1 MTTPGGLPVT
11 IRAMTLRDLP
21 RLAPLCRGGLHLDL
35 PGALLS
41 GYTPLHGLLQSRW
54 SPIAPRGSHVRTY
67 VARCQGAPCAFVQ
80 ARARAVP
87 RKWDIVYLAAAR
99 RGPAATPDGRLRIW
113 TALLDYTTASAG
125 RRGIQ
130 RLYAKQPGDGEAA
143 EAFRAAGYVRYGEEA
158 LYHLYGGTTLATSA
172 ADGEAEPPP
181 MRPQTPADTWA
192 LHRLYTLT
200 APKPVQ
206 YAEAYTSHRW
216 EIAEHGLWRPRR
228 GLREWGFVV
237 EQGQEIIVYCRVGR
251 QRQRIRLAFVFE
263 PEGRALLEP
272 VLDAVLREVAPGRDD
287 RVYCTVQEYQ
297 QELAPLLEARGFE
310 RLGAQELLVRY
321 TTVSV
326 RRALAPAW
334 LVRENVRAG
343 VPAHL

>member
-1 MTTPGGLPVT
+1 
-11 IRAMTLRDLP
+11 
-21 RLAPLCRGGLHLDL
+21 
-35 PGALLS
+35 
-41 GYTPLHGLLQSRW
+41 
-54 SPIAPRGSHVRTY
+54 GSHVRTY
-67 VARCQGAPCAFVQ
+67 VARCRGAPCAFVQ
-80 ARARAVP
+80 ARGRSAP
-87 RKWDIVYLAAAR
+87 HKWDIVYLAAAR
-99 RGPAATPDGRLRIW
+99 RGPAAAPGGRLPLW
-113 TALLDYTTASAG
+113 TALLDYTTVAAG

-130 RLYAKQPGDGEAA
+130 RLYAKLPGDGEAA
-143 EAFRAAGYVRYGEEA
+143 EAFRAAGYVRYGEET
-158 LYHLYGGTTLATSA
+158 LYHLYGGTALAAGA
-172 ADGEAEPPP
+172 ADGAEEAAPL
-181 MRPQTPADTWA
+181 RPQTPADTWA

-216 EIAEHGLWRPRR
+216 EVAEPGLWRGRR
-228 GLREWGFVV
+228 GVREWGLVV
-237 EQGQEIIVYCRVGR
+237 EQGHDVVVYCRVGR

-263 PEGRALLEP
+263 PEGRALLAP

-287 RVYCTVQEYQ
+287 QVYCTVQEFQ

-326 RRALAPAW
+326 RTAALPAW
-334 LVRENVRAG
+334 PLREKVRAG